1 MKVSKVK
8 RSRALGIP
16 LTPKAIRIMERRP
29 NPPGQHGNRGQWRR
43 SSDYKLQ
50 LLQKQ
55 RLRAQYNIREAQM
68 RGYMRK
74 ASRSKGRTPEALIAL
89 LESRLDALVLR
100 AGFARSIYAA
110 RQYVSHRHIT
120 VNGERINIPSYSVK
134 PGDVIA
140 VFEKSRK
147 MLPILAALESVGNV
161 PPYLEVDKKA
171 MGATYLRLPQMQEVP
186 IICEVTQVVEFY
198 SR

>member
-1 MKVSKVK
+1 MKESKVK

-16 LTPKAIRIMERRP
+16 LTPKAIKVMERRP
-29 NPPGQHGNRGQWRR
+29 NPPGQHGSQNQWRR

-55 RLRAQYNIREAQM
+55 RLRHQYNIREAQM
-68 RGYMRK
+68 RGYVEK
-74 ASRSKGRTPEALIAL
+74 ASRTMGRTPEVLITL

-100 AGFARSIYAA
+100 SGFARTIYAA
-110 RQYVSHRHIT
+110 RQFVSHRHIT
-120 VNGERINIPSYSVK
+120 VNGERINIPSYAVK

-140 VFEKSRK
+140 VHEKSRQI
-147 MLPILAALESVGNV
+147 PAFTEALESIGNI
-161 PPYLEVDKKA
+161 PPYLDVDKKNMA
-171 MGATYLRLPQMQEVP
+171 AKYVRLPELQEVP
-186 IICEVTQVVEFY
+186 IICEVNQVVEYY

>member
-1 MKVSKVK
+1 MKESKVK

-16 LTPKAIRIMERRP
+16 LTPKAIKVMERRP
-29 NPPGQHGNRGQWRR
+29 NPPGQHGSQNQWRR

-50 LLQKQ
+50 LIQKQ

-68 RGYMRK
+68 RGYMEK
-74 ASRSKGRTPEALIAL
+74 AQRSQGRTPERLIGL

-100 AGFARSIYAA
+100 SGFARTIYAA

-134 PGDVIA
+134 PGDIIA
-140 VFEKSRK
+140 IHEKSRN
-147 MLPILAALESVGNV
+147 IHVFTEALESIGNI
-161 PPYLEVDKKA
+161 PPYLEVDKKNMSA
-171 MGATYLRLPQMQEVP
+171 KYLRLPEIQEVP
-186 IICEVTQVVEFY
+186 IICEVNQVVEYY

>member
-1 MKVSKVK
+1 MAV
-8 RSRALGIP
+8 RASGG
-16 LTPKAIRIMERRP
+16 A
-29 NPPGQHGNRGQWRR
+29 

-68 RGYMRK
+68 RGYMQK
-74 ASRSKGRTPEALIAL
+74 ASRAQGRTPERLVTL

-100 AGFARSIYAA
+100 AGFARTIYAA

-120 VNGERINIPSYSVK
+120 MNGERVNIPYSVK

-140 VFEKSRK
+140 IHEKSRK
-147 MLPILAALESVGNV
+147 IPVFAEALESVGNV
-161 PPYLEVDKKA
+161 PPYVEVDKKTMSA
-171 MGATYLRLPQMQEVP
+171 KYLRLPEIHEVP
-186 IICEVTQVVEFY
+186 IICEVNQVVEFY

>member
-1 MKVSKVK
+1 MKESKVK

-16 LTPKAIRIMERRP
+16 LTPKAAKVMERRP
-29 NPPGQHGNRGQWRR
+29 NPPGQHGGQVKWRR
-43 SSDYKLQ
+43 GSDYKLQ

-74 ASRSKGRTPEALIAL
+74 ASRAQGRTPERLIAL

-100 AGFARSIYAA
+100 AGFARTIYAA
-110 RQYVSHRHIT
+110 RQVVSHRHVT
-120 VNGERINIPSYSVK
+120 VNGQRVNIPSYSVK

-140 VFEKSRK
+140 IHEKSRK
-147 MLPILAALESVGNV
+147 IAAFAEALEGLGNV
-161 PPYLEVDKKA
+161 PPYLQVDKKT
-171 MGATYLRLPQMQEVP
+171 MSATYLRLPEIHEVP
-186 IICEVTQVVEFY
+186 IICEVNQVVEFY

>member
-1 MKVSKVK
+1 MKESKVK

-16 LTPKAIRIMERRP
+16 LTPKAIKVMERRP
-29 NPPGQHGNRGQWRR
+29 NPPGQHGSQGQWRR

-68 RGYMRK
+68 RGYMQK
-74 ASRSKGRTPEALIAL
+74 ASRAQGRTPERLVAL

-100 AGFARSIYAA
+100 AGFARTIYAA
-110 RQYVSHRHIT
+110 RQYVSHRHIA
-120 VNGERINIPSYSVK
+120 VNGERVTIPSYSVK

-140 VFEKSRK
+140 IHEKSREI
-147 MLPILAALESVGNV
+147 PVFAEALESVGNV
-161 PPYLEVDKKA
+161 PPYVEVDKKTMSA
-171 MGATYLRLPQMQEVP
+171 KYLRLPEIHEVP
-186 IICEVTQVVEFY
+186 IICEVNQVVEFY